1 MRNSLLFLSPEVW
14 FDDQTVHC
22 QVDHQWPHGGVE
34 DSTGEQLVRQV
45 DREEVGL
52 TGPVQPVG
60 NTRTHRVCQVPRSS
74 SGAQPLHASSKA
86 ELITSELDHI

>member
-52 TGPVQPVG
+52 TGPVQPAG
-60 NTRTHRVCQVPRSS
+60 NTRTHTGCVRSH
-74 SGAQPLHASSKA
+74 GAAVGLSHCTPAPKLS
-86 ELITSELDHI
+86 